1 LPSSTTSIDDKLT
14 TTFFIHT
21 SDFEGAC
28 KQFGVSHK
36 WTELINLEFSSQY
49 IEEGEPGIAQ
59 TFYMKNLD
67 REEILA

>member
-1 LPSSTTSIDDKLT
+1 VARIKSQKGFEKISVD
-14 TTFFIHT
+14 